1 MSSLRSLDLSR
12 NKSLRAVE
20 VMARAVL
27 PLHKTPNPAVPT
39 FLRTTLST
47 ITSPAF
53 FEVVV
58 FYRDYEF
65 DGVES
70 YPHHGP
76 NMYRKIKPAWRA
88 MEASWHR
95 GLFKIFREM
104 YTVRHF
110 QLVLCADVWGPLK
123 EYTMRVLRRAAAV
136 EKAAKRLSY
145 LPSEPLVVSN
155 PRRYPEEK
163 LGMKISYCL
172 AD

>member
-12 NKSLRAVE
+12 NESLRAVE

-27 PLHKTPNPAVPT
+27 PLYNNTPNPAVPT

-47 ITSPAF
+47 TTSPAF

-58 FYRDYEF
+58 FYRDYESN
-65 DGVES
+65 GVES
-70 YPHHGP
+70 YPHHG
-76 NMYRKIKPAWRA
+76 YRKIKPSWRA

-95 GLFKIFREM
+95 GLFKIFCEM
-104 YTVRHF
+104 YTARHF

-136 EKAAKRLSY
+136 EKAAERLSY

-155 PRRYPEEK
+155 PRRYPEER
-163 LGMKISYCL
+163 LGIKISYCL